1 MLYQS
6 DYWLA
11 TNFAEKIETVLQ
23 FLDTDEH
30 IKTLMIIDKN
40 PLSDA
45 KDVFEYLDE
54 KNELK
59 YKINLIIGTY
69 TCSYGN
75 SNQEKT
81 IYISYNLNEET
92 IRLMK
97 DIQPILAIFI

>member
-1 MLYQS
+1 MVYQS

-11 TNFAEKIETVLQ
+11 TNFAEKIDTVLQ
-23 FLDTDEH
+23 FLQTNDN
-30 IKTLMIIDKN
+30 IKPLMIIDKN

-75 SNQEKT
+75 NDLEKT
-81 IYISYNLNEET
+81 IYISYNLNEAT